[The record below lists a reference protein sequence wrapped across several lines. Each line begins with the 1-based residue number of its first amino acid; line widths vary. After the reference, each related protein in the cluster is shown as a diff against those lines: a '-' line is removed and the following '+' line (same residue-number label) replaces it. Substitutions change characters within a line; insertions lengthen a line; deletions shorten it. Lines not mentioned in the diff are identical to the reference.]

1 MWYILDKQL
10 YVTNDGG
17 QLNVTCEAL
26 YGFDNNQSIY
36 WNWTKNGINLNESLY
51 NYYDYKIVN
60 NDLEHLST
68 RIINNAN
75 LTYSGDYECILFNK
89 YGNASRQMKIRIKS

>member
-1 MWYILDKQL
+1 MFWSEMIVL
-10 YVTNDGG
+10 YKVPHCSQKT
-17 QLNVTCEAL
+17 TIKKIISPF
-26 YGFDNNQSIY
+26 YR
-36 WNWTKNGINLNESLY
+36 INLNESLY

-68 RIINNAN
+68 LIINNAN